1 MRALGLRGAAWLA
14 TVLVLALGA
23 FQLRDLLVET
33 EDGTYSWD
41 PAVGTL
47 SIDAGDGVR
56 IALDLTGGEAAAT
69 WHSRVLLARATVS
82 ESGTGRLVV
91 RCEAPT
97 PISRCAVWLSVFA
110 GAPGVSLEVIQRP
123 GAIVTGDTTDSRVT
137 IVRPNVP

>member
-41 PAVGTL
+41 PAIGTL
-47 SIDAGDGVR
+47 SIDAGEPAV
-56 IALDLTGGEAAAT
+56 TS
-69 WHSRVLLARATVS
+69 HSRVLLGRATVS
-82 ESGTGRLVV
+82 ESEPGRLVV

>member
-1 MRALGLRGAAWLA
+1 MRTLGLRAAAWLA
-14 TVLVLALGA
+14 TVLVLGLGA
-23 FQLRDLLVET
+23 FQLRDMLVAY

-56 IALDLTGGEAAAT
+56 VALDLTGGEPAVT
-69 WHSRVLLARATVS
+69 SHSRVLLGRATVS
-82 ESGTGRLVV
+82 ESEPGRLVV

-110 GAPGVSLEVIQRP
+110 GAPGVSVEVIQRP

-137 IVRPNVP
+137 IVRPTTP